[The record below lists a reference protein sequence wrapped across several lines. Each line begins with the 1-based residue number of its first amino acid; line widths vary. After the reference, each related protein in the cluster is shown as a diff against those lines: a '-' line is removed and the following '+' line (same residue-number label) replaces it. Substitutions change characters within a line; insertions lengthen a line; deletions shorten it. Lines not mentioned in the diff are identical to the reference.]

1 MERLSKSELKRQHKQ
16 VEAAAKEIAALND
29 AELNQLQLD
38 SEIIEEARL
47 CRTLKGGALKR
58 QVKYVAKLLKQ
69 GEVDKLL
76 SQLALMKGSRL
87 AENKAHHQAERLR
100 DAIINEALDFRD
112 GCLQEGLTMEMDW
125 PSETLELVVDQF
137 VDIDELEL
145 RRSAYQYVR
154 TRNRVHSRE
163 IFRVLRAAAEKQRYT
178 GHDDEPGGGRP

>member
-16 VEAAAKEIAALND
+16 VEAAAKEITVLND
-29 AELNQLQLD
+29 AELTRLQLD
-38 SEIIEEARL
+38 SETIEAVRI

-69 GEVDKLL
+69 GEVDALL
-76 SQLALMKGSRL
+76 SALALMKGSRL

-112 GCLQEGLTMEMDW
+112 VCLQEGATMEMDW
-125 PSETLELVVDQF
+125 PSETLEHLVKEF

-145 RRSAYQYVR
+145 RRSAYQYAR

-163 IFRVLRAAAEKQRYT
+163 IFRILRAAAEKQRYT
-178 GHDDEPGGGRP
+178 DRA

>member
-16 VEAAAKEIAALND
+16 VEAAAKEITVLND
-29 AELNQLQLD
+29 AELKKLQLD
-38 SEIIEEARL
+38 SEIVEAARL

-69 GEVDKLL
+69 GEVDKQLA
-76 SQLALMKGSRL
+76 QLALMKGSRL
-87 AENKAHHQAERLR
+87 AENKAHHRAERLR

-125 PSETLELVVDQF
+125 PSETLEQVVGEF

-163 IFRVLRAAAEKQRYT
+163 IFRLLRAAAQKQRYI
-178 GHDDEPGGGRP
+178 DQSNEPGGG